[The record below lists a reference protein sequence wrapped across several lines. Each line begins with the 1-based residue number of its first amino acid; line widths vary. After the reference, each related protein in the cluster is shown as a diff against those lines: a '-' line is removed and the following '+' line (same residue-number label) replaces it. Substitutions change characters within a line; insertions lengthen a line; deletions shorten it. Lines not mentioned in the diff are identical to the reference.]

1 MLHSTLLQ
9 AGSFADSED
18 MVYEI
23 WPEDIR
29 TYSCKIVQP
38 FSILEKRLQA
48 RESSATH
55 PRATMPASKISMPS
69 PYVDVIGCMSFIH
82 ALALSSFVAL
92 ECVAEGPWCNAK
104 HWAMS
109 LHLLSG
115 ASQAIWVAD
124 KWQISWSVLFV
135 SKRSCQ
141 KNVDPALD
149 WTQDAYMFFIGNA
162 FGDFAAIGFEG
173 GTKRGVSHG
182 CVASAAYSYTRESH

>member
-1 MLHSTLLQ
+1 MQDHATLQHS
-9 AGSFADSED
+9 
-18 MVYEI
+18 
-23 WPEDIR
+23 
-29 TYSCKIVQP
+29 
-38 FSILEKRLQA
+38 
-48 RESSATH
+48 REETPSTRIISNTSY
-55 PRATMPASKISMPS
+55 RATMPASKISMPS

-149 WTQDAYMFFIGNA
+149 WTQDAYMLFIGNA